1 MDQLEG
7 LIFMRDLSACY
18 RNRRVLITGHT
29 GFKGSWLA
37 HWLLHLGAEVHG
49 IALEPQ
55 PEERLF
61 ELLGLDQRV
70 NNNFV
75 DIRQYDALY
84 KAYSAIEPEF
94 VFHLAAQPLVRL
106 SYAEPKRTFDV
117 NVSGSVNV
125 LECVRESHFTKVL
138 VFVTSDK
145 CYENHEWIWGYREND
160 PLGGNDPYSA
170 SKAAAEIIFHSYFN
184 SFFMARDGFGAA
196 SVRAGNVIGGGDF
209 AMDRIIPDSVR
220 ALSAGQAITV
230 RNPHATRPWQ
240 HVLEPLHGYLTVGMA
255 LGENPKKFS
264 GSWNFGPETE
274 SVRDVASLTRTFI
287 RVWGQGEL
295 HLPKLEGQ
303 PHEAN
308 LLHLNCD
315 KARQM
320 LKWRPVWDFE
330 TTIEKTAEWYLKHH
344 KGQSVLELTDT
355 QLQKFMTQG
364 EIR

>member
-1 MDQLEG
+1 
-7 LIFMRDLSACY
+7 
-18 RNRRVLITGHT
+18 
-29 GFKGSWLA
+29 
-37 HWLLHLGAEVHG
+37 
-49 IALEPQ
+49 
-55 PEERLF
+55 
-61 ELLGLDQRV
+61 
-70 NNNFV
+70 
-75 DIRQYDALY
+75 
-84 KAYSAIEPEF
+84 
-94 VFHLAAQPLVRL
+94 
-106 SYAEPKRTFDV
+106 
-117 NVSGSVNV
+117 
-125 LECVRESHFTKVL
+125 
-138 VFVTSDK
+138 
-145 CYENHEWIWGYREND
+145 
-160 PLGGNDPYSA
+160 
-170 SKAAAEIIFHSYFN
+170 
-184 SFFMARDGFGAA
+184 MARDGFGAA

-240 HVLEPLHGYLTVGMA
+240 HVLEPLHGYLAVGMA
-255 LGENPKKFS
+255 LDENPKRFS

-344 KGQSVLELTDT
+344 KGQSVLELTNT

-364 EIR
+364 EIQ